1 MQTQN
6 WRKQPQAP
14 TPRQLPEVLVAR
26 EVDRTALSRAVK
38 RQLMRRVRPGIYRF
52 SGNDEMRAERF
63 KQHELV
69 VLERISA
76 VRKFLRDDDC
86 FSHVSAATLW
96 GLPIPPGYSNPH
108 IASPP
113 TSVNHTAPIGVIRHR
128 VEVPPEHR
136 TMLGDVAATS
146 LERTTVDCL
155 RLLPPE
161 LGIAIADSALRVGMD
176 RDLALEINQ
185 TIPNRRFRKQ
195 AHALL
200 AFADIGA
207 ESPRESQLRF
217 HLSVAGWQELE
228 TQTYVYADG
237 ADYYLDVT
245 ASGYQVGFEFDGLGK
260 YTADALRQEKLRD
273 HKLRAAGW
281 HIERFISRDL
291 TPPDLLQSRLRQIAR
306 DRNIP
311 LGTSELQ
318 RVLQHSPLT
327 ARPIA

>member
-1 MQTQN
+1 M
-6 WRKQPQAP
+6 AS
-14 TPRQLPEVLVAR
+14 EM
-26 EVDRTALSRAVK
+26 DRTDLYRAV
-38 RQLMRRVRPGIYRF
+38 REQRVRRLRHGIYGLN
-52 SGNDEMRAERF
+52 SQAEEGLDSYKGR
-63 KQHELV
+63 ELT

-76 VRKFLRDDDC
+76 VRGFLTDDDC
-86 FSHVSAATLW
+86 FSHTSAAALW
-96 GLPIPPGYSNPH
+96 GLPLTPGYDIPH
-108 IASPP
+108 FSSPS
-113 TSVNHTAPIGVIRHR
+113 TSPNHAAARGTIRHR
-128 VEVPPEHR
+128 MDVLPEHR
-136 TMLGDVAATS
+136 TMLGDVAVTS

-161 LGIAIADSALRVGMD
+161 LGIAIADSTLRVGMD

-185 TIPNRRFRKQ
+185 TIPNRRFRKR

-245 ASGYQVGFEFDGLGK
+245 ASGYQVGFEFDGLDK
-260 YTADALRQEKLRD
+260 YTPDALRQEKLRE

-291 TPPDLLQSRLRQIAR
+291 MSPDLLHSRLRQIAR
-306 DRNIP
+306 DRNIT
-311 LGTSELQ
+311 LGTSDLQ
-318 RVLQHSPLT
+318 RALQHSPLT